1 MSATR
6 FSFDTSIERGDDEI
20 DVRVVYSVTPF
31 VEATY
36 WQPAE
41 GGEVELISVR
51 RDSQPF
57 TTTDAEDEAL
67 VAQCEARAADDM
79 ADEASAAADWK
90 YQEYRDR
97 MMMREWERDA

>member
-1 MSATR
+1 MTR
-6 FSFDTSIERGDDEI
+6 FSFDTSIERDGDEI

-31 VEATY
+31 MAATY

-41 GGEVELISVR
+41 GGEVDLISVR
-51 RDSQPF
+51 RDGKPF
-57 TTTDAEDEAL
+57 TTSDAEDEAL

-79 ADEASAAADWK
+79 ADEAAAADDWK

-97 MMMREWERDA
+97 MMMRALSEGEEG